1 MSGSENIIKEKK
13 PLSRIG
19 RRVIVVPSEVKVV
32 MKDNCLTA
40 TGPKG
45 ELIQTVH
52 SEVNVT
58 IDDQV
63 ISVTR
68 LSADKFH
75 RSLHGLTRTLIANA
89 ITGVS
94 EGYQKTLE
102 LMGVGYRVQQEGEG
116 IVLNVGYSHPV
127 QVNTMDGVTI
137 TVEGNNRVH
146 VQGCDKQKV
155 GQIAARIR
163 KFRPTNAYKEKG
175 ITYSDEVIRLKPG
188 KAAARTA

>member
-75 RSLHGLTRTLIANA
+75 LSLIHI
-89 ITGVS
+89 
-94 EGYQKTLE
+94 
-102 LMGVGYRVQQEGEG
+102 
-116 IVLNVGYSHPV
+116 
-127 QVNTMDGVTI
+127 
-137 TVEGNNRVH
+137 
-146 VQGCDKQKV
+146 
-155 GQIAARIR
+155 
-163 KFRPTNAYKEKG
+163 
-175 ITYSDEVIRLKPG
+175 
-188 KAAARTA
+188 